1 LLEVAGQV
9 FAEKGVDRATSKE
22 ICARAGANVAAINYH
37 FGGFDKLYAAVLCE
51 AHRRLASVEMLRDAV
66 VHAAGAGAE
75 AKLRAVIRLIVESLT
90 GPLSATWVVRVLGR
104 ELMAPSAALEVLRER
119 EIGPKSL
126 VIREIVASLTGLP
139 QDHPTVARGCI
150 SVIAPCFMLL
160 LLDRRAL
167 KRIFPALAP
176 EDAAGMT
183 EHLVKFALAGLSA
196 VGGAAGANADSC

>member
-1 LLEVAGQV
+1 VAGQV

-37 FGGFDKLYAAVLCE
+37 FGGFEKLYAAVLCE

-75 AKLRAVIRLIVESLT
+75 AKLRAVIRLIIESLT
-90 GPLSATWVVRVLGR
+90 GPVSTTWVVRVLGR

-167 KRIFPALAP
+167 KRIFPTLAP
-176 EDAAGMT
+176 EDAQGMT
-183 EHLVKFALAGLSA
+183 EHLVRFALAGLTA
-196 VGGAAGANADSC
+196 VGGDAATNADSC